1 MQSLNEYNNI
11 DIAVTMQ
18 LPKGAILMNN
28 NWRAISALIASAA
41 VMISTASCSE
51 KNKKT
56 SLETKP
62 TESTTQT
69 SQNVSKP
76 TGNMEITWLADYD
89 LNRSE
94 GERPTALAIF
104 EDVYGGKIN
113 YVQTSPGNKLSKLEE
128 MLAAGEEV
136 DMFPYEDGVFPEGTS
151 RNLFQPLDP
160 YYEELGMDDDGLWDD
175 IKDIAEKFT
184 YKGKHYVIPY
194 ALSEPYLLTYSRAL
208 FRSEG
213 LDDPYTL
220 YKDGKWDWNA
230 FTDMINKFS
239 ESESTTHHFGISGF
253 YGEAILASTGHTVI
267 NFDGNSFT
275 NNIGDPFIES
285 AEAVMNNLRVRWL
298 YNSYWSDMY
307 LHDQNALFYCSR
319 DWSLPI
325 SQKYNADYDLMVV
338 PFPKTPGADKNY
350 INCKANAR
358 MLVSNSSK
366 GSAVATY
373 LKCERLAVTELKDS
387 AKERALKG
395 ITEEQYNA
403 IQEYL
408 DLSKVDPVIDFGYG
422 MSSRMYGNGYY
433 TFDTRGVMDNIT
445 SVLLESGNPYSDWE
459 GLRNSLSPII
469 DEELTKYNN

>member
-41 VMISTASCSE
+41 VMIRTASCSE

-69 SQNVSKP
+69 SQNVSTP

-160 YYEELGMDDDGLWDD
+160 
-175 IKDIAEKFT
+175 
-184 YKGKHYVIPY
+184 
-194 ALSEPYLLTYSRAL
+194 
-208 FRSEG
+208 
-213 LDDPYTL
+213 
-220 YKDGKWDWNA
+220 
-230 FTDMINKFS
+230 
-239 ESESTTHHFGISGF
+239 
-253 YGEAILASTGHTVI
+253 
-267 NFDGNSFT
+267 
-275 NNIGDPFIES
+275 
-285 AEAVMNNLRVRWL
+285 
-298 YNSYWSDMY
+298 
-307 LHDQNALFYCSR
+307 
-319 DWSLPI
+319 
-325 SQKYNADYDLMVV
+325 
-338 PFPKTPGADKNY
+338 
-350 INCKANAR
+350 
-358 MLVSNSSK
+358 
-366 GSAVATY
+366 
-373 LKCERLAVTELKDS
+373 
-387 AKERALKG
+387 
-395 ITEEQYNA
+395 
-403 IQEYL
+403 
-408 DLSKVDPVIDFGYG
+408 
-422 MSSRMYGNGYY
+422 
-433 TFDTRGVMDNIT
+433 
-445 SVLLESGNPYSDWE
+445 
-459 GLRNSLSPII
+459 
-469 DEELTKYNN
+469 